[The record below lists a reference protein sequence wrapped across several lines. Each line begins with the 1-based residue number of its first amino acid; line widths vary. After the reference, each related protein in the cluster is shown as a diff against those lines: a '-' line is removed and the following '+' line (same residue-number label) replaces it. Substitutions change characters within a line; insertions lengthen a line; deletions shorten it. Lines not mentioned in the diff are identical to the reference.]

1 MRLLAQ
7 FVPTWEIRYDDLA
20 EVQAVGKT
28 PLFSTGVR
36 FRAAS
41 TNEWIVFWTFNRPK
55 VLQAISNHGVQ
66 VNSLPIRVRYTDPGR

>member
-1 MRLLAQ
+1 MESSARMRLLAQ

-20 EVQAVGKT
+20 EVQAVGKI

-36 FRAAS
+36 FRATS

-55 VLQAISNHGVQ
+55 VLQANFKPRSAGQ
-66 VNSLPIRVRYTDPGR
+66 